1 MFMLTND
8 KLLIGK
14 TESDKEL
21 AILPQMANRHG
32 IITGASGS
40 GKTITLKVMAES
52 FSDAGIPVFLADVK
66 GDLAGTAIKGEVTEA
81 IQKRLDKLNI
91 KDFEVNSFPVR
102 FWDLYGTEGH
112 PLRATVESI
121 GPEVLSIMLGL
132 SEAQEGNLAIAFA
145 IAKDES
151 LSLIDLKDLRA
162 VHQYV
167 SENKDKYSTRY
178 GNITTQSIGVIQRSL
193 LTLENQGAN
202 HFFGQPALDIRDFF
216 TSENGRGVIN
226 ILHAVTLFE
235 SPDMYAAFLL
245 WLLTTLFSSSPE
257 VGDLDKPKLVFFF
270 DEAHLLFNGM
280 PTYRLK
286 RITQIVKLIR
296 SRGIGLYFISQSPT
310 DIPDEILA
318 QLGNR
323 VQHSLR
329 AYTPSEQ
336 KSVHAAAQAFRV
348 NPEFDTEKA
357 ILELGTGEAL
367 VSFQNEKGAPEIVE
381 RVTILPPQSQMGAI
395 DAITRNK
402 IINTSPLIGK
412 YDEPEDPESAAE
424 IIQQKADT
432 LAAETAAK
440 EEAEAAKKQQIAAE
454 KAAEKAANEQA
465 KLAEKER
472 IAAEKAAEKAELA
485 RAKAEEKRREE
496 AEREAKKAKEKSQK
510 TRDRLLGNIVGSV
523 GSTLGRKI
531 TDKIFKDI
539 FK

>member
-1 MFMLTND
+1 MLANNQ
-8 KLLIGK
+8 LLIGK
-14 TESDKEL
+14 TEDKKEL
-21 AILPQMANRHG
+21 MILPQMANRHG
-32 IITGASGS
+32 LITGASGS
-40 GKTITLKVMAES
+40 GKTVTLKVMAES
-52 FSDAGIPVFLADVK
+52 FSDAGVPVFLADVK
-66 GDLAGTAIKGEVTEA
+66 GDLAGTAVKGEITEA
-81 IQKRLDKLNI
+81 IQKRLDKLAI
-91 KDFEVNSFPVR
+91 QDFEAKSFPVR
-102 FWDLYGTEGH
+102 FWDLFGTEGH
-112 PLRATVESI
+112 PLRATVESV

-145 IAKDES
+145 IAKDEN
-151 LSLIDLKDLRA
+151 LALIDLKDLRA
-162 VHQYV
+162 VLQYV

-193 LTLENQGAN
+193 LALENQGAD
-202 HFFGQPALDIRDFF
+202 HFFGQPALEVSDFF
-216 TSENGRGVIN
+216 ATEDGRGVIN

-245 WLLTTLFSSSPE
+245 WLLTTLFSTSPE

-280 PTYRLK
+280 PAYRLK
-286 RITQIVKLIR
+286 RIVQIVKLIR

-336 KSVHAAAQAFRV
+336 KAVKAAAQAFRV
-348 NPEFDTEKA
+348 NPKFDTEKA

-367 VSFQNEKGAPEIVE
+367 ISFQNEKGAPEIVE
-381 RVTILPPQSQMGAI
+381 RATILPPQSLMGAI
-395 DAITRNK
+395 DGITRNK
-402 IINTSPLIGK
+402 VINSSPLVGK
-412 YDEPEDPESAAE
+412 YDEALNPESAAE

-432 LAAETAAK
+432 EAAEASARL
-440 EEAEAAKKQQIAAE
+440 EAEAAEKQQKAAE
-454 KAAEKAANEQA
+454 KAAEKAASEQA

-472 IAAEKAAEKAELA
+472 IAAQKALEKAEAA
-485 RAKAEEKRREE
+485 RIKAEEKRRLQ
-496 AEREAKKAKEKSQK
+496 AEREAIKAKERSQK
-510 TRDRLLGNIVGSV
+510 TRDRLLGNILGSA
-523 GSTLGRKI
+523 GSTIGRKI

>member
-1 MFMLTND
+1 MLANE

-14 TESDKEL
+14 TEKGAEL
-21 AILPQMANRHG
+21 SILPQMANRHG

-52 FSDAGIPVFLADVK
+52 FSDAGVPVFLADVK
-66 GDLAGTAIKGEVTEA
+66 GDLAGTAVKGEVNEA
-81 IQKRLDKLNI
+81 IQKRLDKLAI
-91 KDFEVNSFPVR
+91 KDFEAKSFPVR
-102 FWDLYGTEGH
+102 FWDLFGTEGH
-112 PLRATVESI
+112 PLRATVESV

-145 IAKDES
+145 IAKDEN
-151 LSLIDLKDLRA
+151 LALIDLKDLRA
-162 VHQYV
+162 VLQYV
-167 SENKDKYSTRY
+167 AENKDQYATRY

-193 LTLENQGAN
+193 LTLENQGAD
-202 HFFGQPALDIRDFF
+202 HFFGQPALNVQDFF
-216 TSENGRGVIN
+216 ATEDGRGVIN

-245 WLLTTLFSSSPE
+245 WLLTTLFSTSPE

-270 DEAHLLFNGM
+270 DEAHLLFNDM
-280 PTYRLK
+280 PAYRLK

-336 KSVHAAAQAFRV
+336 KAVKAAAQAFRV

-367 VSFQNEKGAPEIVE
+367 ISFQNEKGAPEIVE
-381 RVTILPPQSQMGAI
+381 RATILPPQSMMGAI
-395 DAITRNK
+395 DGITRNK
-402 IINTSPLIGK
+402 IINASPLVGK
-412 YDEPEDPESAAE
+412 YDEALDAESAAE

-432 LAAETAAK
+432 KAAEAAAR
-440 EEAEAAKKQQIAAE
+440 EEAEIARKQQEMADR
-454 KAAEKAANEQA
+454 AAEKAANEQA

-472 IAAEKAAEKAELA
+472 IAAQKAAEKAEA
-485 RAKAEEKRREE
+485 VRVREEEKRRAQ
-496 AEREAKKAKEKSQK
+496 AEREAEKAKKQVKSK
-510 TRDRLLGNIVGSV
+510 ADRFLGNVIGSA
-523 GSTLGRKI
+523 GSAIGRKI
-531 TDKIFKDI
+531 TNKIFKDI

>member
-1 MFMLTND
+1 MLAND
-8 KLLIGK
+8 RLLIGK
-14 TESDKEL
+14 TEEGKEL

-32 IITGASGS
+32 LITGASGS

-52 FSDAGIPVFLADVK
+52 FSDAGVPVFLADVK
-66 GDLAGTAIKGEVTEA
+66 GDLAGTAIRGELNDNIE
-81 IQKRLDKLNI
+81 KRLKKLKI
-91 KDFEVNSFPVR
+91 KEFETKAFPVR
-102 FWDLYGTEGH
+102 FWDLYGENGH
-112 PLRATVESI
+112 PLRATVESV
-121 GPEVLSIMLGL
+121 GAEVLSIMLGL

-145 IAKDES
+145 IAKDEN
-151 LSLIDLKDLRA
+151 LALIDLKDLRSLL
-162 VHQYV
+162 QYV
-167 SENKDKYSTRY
+167 SENKDKYTTKY

-202 HFFGQPALDIRDFF
+202 HFFGQPALDINDFF
-216 TSENGRGVIN
+216 AKEDGRGVIN

-245 WLLTTLFSSSPE
+245 WLLTTLFSTSPE
-257 VGDLDKPKLVFFF
+257 VGDLNKPKLIFCF

-286 RITQIVKLIR
+286 RIVQVVKLIR

-336 KSVHAAAQAFRV
+336 KSVKAAAQAFRT
-348 NPEFDTEKA
+348 NSSFDTGKA

-367 VSFQNEKGAPEIVE
+367 ISFQDEKGAPEIVE
-381 RVTILPPQSQMGAI
+381 RATILPPQSLMGAI
-395 DAITRNK
+395 DSVSRNK
-402 IINTSPLIGK
+402 VINSSPICGK
-412 YDEPEDPESAAE
+412 YDEAIDVESAAE
-424 IIQQKADT
+424 ILQQKAET
-432 LAAETAAK
+432 RAAEEQAK
-440 EEAEAAKKQQIAAE
+440 TEAEAAEKQRLAAE
-454 KAAEKAANEQA
+454 KAAEKAADEQA

-472 IAAEKAAEKAELA
+472 IAAEKAAEKAEA
-485 RAKAEEKRREE
+485 ERIKAEERRRIA
-496 AEREAKKAKEKSQK
+496 AEKEAKKAKEKVQK
-510 TRDRLLGNIVGSV
+510 AKDRLIGNIAGSV